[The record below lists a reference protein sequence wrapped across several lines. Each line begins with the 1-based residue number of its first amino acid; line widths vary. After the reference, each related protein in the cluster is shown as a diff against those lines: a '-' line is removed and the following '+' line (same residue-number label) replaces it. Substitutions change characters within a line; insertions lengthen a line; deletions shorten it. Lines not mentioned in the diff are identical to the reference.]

1 MICANPDSQVSA
13 AMQTIMELP
22 ILMAFARF
30 SVFAKERN
38 QKYKICSL

>member
-1 MICANPDSQVSA
+1 MICANPDSQVLA
-13 AMQTIMELP
+13 VMRTIMELQ
-22 ILMAFARF
+22 ILVAFARF